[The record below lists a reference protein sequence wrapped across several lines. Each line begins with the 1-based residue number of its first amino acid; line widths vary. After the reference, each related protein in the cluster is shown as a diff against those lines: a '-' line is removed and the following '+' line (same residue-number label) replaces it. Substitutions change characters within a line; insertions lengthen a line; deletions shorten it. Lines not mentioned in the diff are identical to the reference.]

1 MLLEGL
7 FGDFFYYF
15 FCVAALLA
23 AVDGP
28 SRSNAMQLCEGFAL
42 RVVLI
47 FSGSAKLQL
56 LFNWLL
62 GWVNSE
68 YLPVVPCSVMKTR

>member
-1 MLLEGL
+1 MLVGDSRGVFL
-7 FGDFFYYF
+7 FSFFSF
-15 FCVAALLA
+15 FCVAPLLA
-23 AVDGP
+23 TVDYP
-28 SRSNAMQLCEGFAL
+28 SRNNVMQFAL
-42 RVVLI
+42 RMVLI